1 MEEYP
6 ARGGAHSHAVGGGLT
21 QLAGGTGNDQIGV
34 GFGILLGHA
43 AVHHDGIHLVVG
55 QVIDQI
61 QHGLERH
68 GVGTGHGVGDD
79 IQFGGGSLCA
89 HGLAGEIGQRLE
101 LVSLVSLH
109 QNGRGDIVIVG
120 VGEIGVL
127 QTVGGGLHGGQ
138 HHVEVALAQR
148 GQQVLEGHVL
158 HLKGK
163 THVVGNVLS
172 HGHVD
177 AGVGQFALVIGIH
190 EFEGGVVGTGPQD
203 QSGFLVVAI
212 VVAIV
217 VAVGVLAAAGG
228 QRQDHGGGHQK
239 GQYFF
244 HLSYLTLYSLC
255 RLCRRPCGWKAPGV
269 PEDMVMIQR
278 R

>member
-1 MEEYP
+1 MI
-6 ARGGAHSHAVGGGLT
+6 SS
-21 QLAGGTGNDQIGV
+21 
-34 GFGILLGHA
+34 
-43 AVHHDGIHLVVG
+43 LVVAA
-55 QVIDQI
+55 
-61 QHGLERH
+61 
-68 GVGTGHGVGDD
+68 
-79 IQFGGGSLCA
+79 CA
-89 HGLAGEIGQRLE
+89 PTDFAGEIGQRLE
-101 LVSLVSLH
+101 LVGIVSLH

-120 VGEIGVL
+120 VGKVGVL
-127 QTVGGGLHGGQ
+127 QTVGGWPPWRPAPCRSRPCP
-138 HHVEVALAQR
+138 ER

-190 EFEGGVVGTGPQD
+190 EFEGGRSRHWSPGSGWFSCRCYRRCCRGCCRGSCLPQAARD
-203 QSGFLVVAI
+203 RI
-212 VVAIV
+212 M
-217 VAVGVLAAAGG
+217 AAAI
-228 QRQDHGGGHQK
+228 RRANT
-239 GQYFF
+239 FF

-269 PEDMVMIQR
+269 PEDVVMIQR